1 MINAFTYLQKLTR
14 AHGVSGNENEI
25 RTLIRKKA
33 EPYADDVWQ
42 DVLGNLVVHVQG
54 SGPRVMFSAH
64 MDTTGL
70 VATHID
76 EDGFVSFAPVG
87 GLTAI
92 DLVQQTFRFQ
102 NGTNAICVAKED
114 KLPDI
119 KVKDLYLDLGVRNGK
134 QAREL
139 IRPGDTA
146 VYTNHLRQMA
156 GNAVSG
162 CYLDDRVGC
171 LVLLQALLQLQK
183 PANDLYFVFTTQEE
197 VGTRGAK
204 PAAYSIQPDYGL
216 AVDVT
221 VVDNVMGSLHEGTA
235 RIGGGAAIK
244 LMDRSVISSNK
255 IVTALK
261 EAAEERRI
269 PWQRDIMTC
278 GGTDAGPMRT
288 TRAGVITGGISIPCR
303 YTHAAVELVDMDDVE
318 ACVNLVTALCE
329 RKLPV
334 LGEQPVR

>member
-1 MINAFTYLQKLTR
+1 MRMTNAFTQLQKLTR

-25 RTLIRKKA
+25 RTVIRNKA
-33 EPYADDVWQ
+33 EPYGDEIWQ
-42 DVLGNLVVHVQG
+42 DVLGNLVVHIKG
-54 SGPRVMFSAH
+54 DGPKIMFSAH

-76 EDGFVSFAPVG
+76 DDGFVSFATVG

-114 KLPDI
+114 KLPKI
-119 KVKDLYLDLGVRNGK
+119 TVRDLYLDLGVHNGK
-134 QAREL
+134 QAKEL

-156 GNAVSG
+156 GNTVSG

-171 LVLLQALLQLQK
+171 LVLLQALMQLQK
-183 PANDLYFVFTTQEE
+183 PANDLYFVFSTQEE

-204 PAAYSIQPDYGL
+204 PAAYTIDPDYGI

-221 VVDNVMGSLHEGTA
+221 AVDNVLGSLHEGTA
-235 RIGGGAAIK
+235 RIGAGAGIK
-244 LMDRSVISSNK
+244 VMDHSVISSNK
-255 IVTALK
+255 LVTALR
-261 EAAEERRI
+261 EAAEENGI
-269 PWQRDIMTC
+269 PVQTDIMTC
-278 GGTDAGPMRT
+278 GGTDAGPLRT

-303 YTHAAVELVDMDDVE
+303 YTHAAVEMVDLDDVD
-318 ACVNLVTALCE
+318 ACVRLVVAFCE
-329 RKLPV
+329 KRQSEV
-334 LGEQPVR
+334 